1 MTLLGNKQ
9 LTHPKECLLREVH
22 CPVQLCTETVPL
34 SRCMDHIYT
43 ANHKTIFQLGDKN
56 TTNIASRIFEV
67 NEATFML
74 NWSVRPLHLTLGPGE
89 DFFFEVI
96 RESKTREWI
105 FFTYYIGS
113 KKDSQKYESEIRIEG
128 NKSMPGTHIYKK
140 TYSLAYKN
148 RAEIF
153 F

>member
-1 MTLLGNKQ
+1 
-9 LTHPKECLLREVH
+9 
-22 CPVQLCTETVPL
+22 
-34 SRCMDHIYT
+34 MDHIYS
-43 ANHKTIFQLGDKN
+43 ANHKTIFQLEDKN

-74 NWSVRPLHLTLGPGE
+74 NWSVRPLHLTLDPGE

-105 FFTYYIGS
+105 FFTYYVGS

-153 F
+153 FFKGLPQSELFYLIIINHFYSTYI